1 MDLVERQRA
10 VEARHPWETA
20 RAEAVR
26 ALVARLALATPRV
39 LDVGCGDGF
48 LIGELS
54 AHLQLREA
62 VAQDIHLTPELIR
75 ELARPGVEFVQALDQ
90 LEGRRFELLLLL
102 DVLEHV
108 KDPGALLTRL
118 CRDHL
123 GPHGWVLVTV
133 PAFQALFSRHDHALR
148 HERRY
153 SRPEITALARQAGLE
168 VHASGYLFSS
178 LLLPRA
184 LGKLRERLLPARG
197 ADEPGDTELGVGGWS
212 GPEWLTRAL
221 HQLLCADN
229 RLCLKAQQKGLVVP
243 GLSAWISCKAP

>member
-1 MDLVERQRA
+1 MDLVERQHA
-10 VEARHPWETA
+10 LEARHPWETA

-26 ALVARLALATPRV
+26 ALVARLDLPMPRV

-54 AHLQLREA
+54 THFALREA
-62 VAQDIHLTPELIR
+62 VAQDVHLTPELMR
-75 ELARPGVEFVQALDQ
+75 ELGRPGIEFVRELDQ
-90 LEGRRFELLLLL
+90 IAGRRFELLLLL

-108 KDPGALLTRL
+108 REPSTLLTRL
-118 CRDHL
+118 CREHL
-123 GPHGWVLVTV
+123 GADGWVLITV

-153 SRPEITALARQAGLE
+153 SRPEIAALARQAGLS

-178 LLLPRA
+178 LLVPRA
-184 LGKLRERLLPARG
+184 LAKLRERLLPS
-197 ADEPGDTELGVGGWS
+197 PGETELGVGGWT
-212 GPEWLTRAL
+212 GPDWLTRAL

-243 GLSAWISCKAP
+243 GLSAWILCRAL

>member
-1 MDLVERQRA
+1 MDLVERQHA
-10 VEARHPWETA
+10 FEARHPWETA

-26 ALVARLALATPRV
+26 TLVARLHLTTPRV

-48 LIGELS
+48 LIGELK
-54 AHLQLREA
+54 AHFDLREA
-62 VAQDIHLTPELIR
+62 VAQDVHFTPELMR
-75 ELARPGVEFVQALDQ
+75 ELGRPGIELVKELDQ
-90 LEGRRFELLLLL
+90 IEGRRFELLLLL

-108 KDPGALLTRL
+108 TDPTALLTRL

-123 GPHGWVLVTV
+123 AADGWVLITV

-153 SRPEITALARQAGLE
+153 SRPEIAALARQANLS

-178 LLLPRA
+178 LLLPRV
-184 LGKLRERLLPARG
+184 LTKLRERLSRPTGEA
-197 ADEPGDTELGVGGWS
+197 ELGVGGWN
-212 GPEWLTRAL
+212 GPKWLTRAL

-229 RLCLKAQQKGLVVP
+229 QLCLKAQQKGLVVP
-243 GLSAWISCKAP
+243 GLSAWILCKAPYS